1 MLPVARLQQR
11 GENNNG
17 DDNDNDA
24 AEMND
29 AMFDQWN
36 GYSAPLFNRGDY
48 DEEDKEADDAYQQ
61 VDKYLDSRRKKQREE
76 KLK

>member
-1 MLPVARLQQR
+1 MQQR
-11 GENNNG
+11 GENGG

-48 DEEDKEADDAYQQ
+48 DEEDKDADDVY
-61 VDKYLDSRRKKQREE
+61 
-76 KLK
+76 